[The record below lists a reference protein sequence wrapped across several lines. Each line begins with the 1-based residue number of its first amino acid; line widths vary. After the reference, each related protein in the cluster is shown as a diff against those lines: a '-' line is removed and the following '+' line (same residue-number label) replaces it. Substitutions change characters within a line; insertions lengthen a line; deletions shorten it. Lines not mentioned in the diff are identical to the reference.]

1 MITYIKN
8 LLFLLVSIVFIG
20 STISANSRVAFSRP
34 GNMMRIP
41 DYAFYHESPYFFSI
55 SISSEIVNF
64 SNEHISNYGKSS
76 NTAAIKMQTE
86 GGFTFGLTA
95 GNIID
100 PSNVGEFGFHFQ
112 KSIFKHGDVSLSAG
126 MQDILYTRDDG
137 EDVMKIGDISFFGVL
152 TSRKSFDEYQLSIN
166 VGAGSGKVKY
176 DPHVHSLDETTSNGS
191 GLFLG
196 FNLNTPYLSR
206 NGGMD
211 LIVEYDGFGINMGTI
226 IPFTNDYSMSIGM
239 THINNLGGFASET
252 KLGDDYQTLQPDAPA
267 FSIGLTMNI
276 PNAPE
281 PSLVDISEYPE
292 NITNRE
298 IELLNQINTLEDS
311 IKLMN
316 NEITILSDNNLL
328 LQHKVAIF
336 MDSTRVFY
344 LKEQANQSITNRVA
358 RHLTRC
364 LRYFYQ
370 EEYRDALA
378 EIDKAIDLNPNIA
391 LAYARRGS
399 IYYKL
404 GDFQRATMN
413 WNIALK
419 LDPEFEEIQELL
431 LAYKEERLQATQ
443 LKD

>member
-1 MITYIKN
+1 MINKPKQLFIFLLSLIFIIN
-8 LLFLLVSIVFIG
+8 LLN
-20 STISANSRVAFSRP
+20 ANSRVAFSRP

-41 DYAFYHESPYFFSI
+41 NYAFDHENPYFFSI
-55 SISSEIVNF
+55 SISSEVVNF
-64 SNEHISNYGKSS
+64 SSDHVSNYGKSS
-76 NTAAIKMQTE
+76 NAAAIKMQTDS
-86 GGFTFGLTA
+86 GFTFGLTV

-100 PSNVGEFGFHFQ
+100 PTNIGEVGFHSQ

-126 MQDILYTRDDG
+126 MQDVLYRRDG
-137 EDVMKIGDISFFGVL
+137 NEVMRIGDISFFGVL
-152 TSRKSFDEYQLSIN
+152 TSRKSFDDYKLSIN
-166 VGAGSGKVKY
+166 VGAGTGKVKY
-176 DPHVHSLDETTSNGS
+176 DPHVNSINNTTSSGS

-196 FNLNTPYLSR
+196 FNLNTPYLSH

-211 LIVEYDGFGINMGTI
+211 LIVEYDGSGINMGTI

-239 THINNLGGFASET
+239 THINKLGEFASES
-252 KLGDDYQTLQPDAPA
+252 KLGDDYQILQPDAPA
-267 FSIGLTMNI
+267 FSVGLTMNI

-281 PSLVDISEYPE
+281 PSLLDISEYHE
-292 NITNRE
+292 DMSSRE
-298 IELLNQINTLEDS
+298 MELLNQLESLKDS
-311 IKLMN
+311 IKLIN
-316 NEITILSDNNLL
+316 NENIILSDNNLL
-328 LQHKVAIF
+328 LKQKVAIL
-336 MDSTRVFY
+336 MDSTRVML
-344 LKEQANQSITNRVA
+344 LKDNANQAITNRVA

-364 LRYFYQ
+364 LRHFYDAK
-370 EEYRDALA
+370 YRDALV

-431 LAYKEERLQATQ
+431 LASKEERLQPTK

>member
-1 MITYIKN
+1 MINNYKQ
-8 LLFLLVSIVFIG
+8 LFISLFIL
-20 STISANSRVAFSRP
+20 TVMFNMVNANSRVAFSRP

-41 DYAFYHESPYFFSI
+41 SYAFNHENPYFFSI
-55 SISSEIVNF
+55 GISSEIINF
-64 SNEHISNYGKSS
+64 SDGISNYGKSS
-76 NTAAIKMQTE
+76 NSASIKMQTNT
-86 GGFTFGLTA
+86 GFTFGLTA

-100 PSNVGEFGFHFQ
+100 PSNVGEIGFHFQ

-126 MQDILYTRDDG
+126 IQDVLYRRDG
-137 EDVMKIGDISFFGVL
+137 NDVMRIDDISFFSVL
-152 TSRKSFDEYQLSIN
+152 TSRKSFDNYTLSIN
-166 VGAGSGKVKY
+166 VGAGTGKVKY
-176 DPHVHSLDETTSNGS
+176 DPHINSSDNTLSSGS

-206 NGGMD
+206 NGGIE
-211 LIVEYDGFGINMGTI
+211 LIVEYDGNGINMGTI

-252 KLGDDYQTLQPDAPA
+252 KLSDDDYQQLQPDAPA
-267 FSIGLTMNI
+267 VSMGLTMNI

-281 PSLVDISEYPE
+281 PSLLDASEFPEDITS
-292 NITNRE
+292 RE
-298 IELLNQINTLEDS
+298 LELLNQISTLQDS
-311 IKLMN
+311 INLIN
-316 NEITILSDNNLL
+316 NEIVILSDNNLL
-328 LQHKVAIF
+328 LQHKVAMF

-364 LRYFYQ
+364 LRYFYD
-370 EEYRDALA
+370 EEYKDALL

-431 LAYKEERLQATQ
+431 LAYKEERLNSAK

>member
-1 MITYIKN
+1 MLN
-8 LLFLLVSIVFIG
+8 MVN
-20 STISANSRVAFSRP
+20 ANSRVAFSRP

-41 DYAFYHESPYFFSI
+41 NYAFNHENPYFFSVG
-55 SISSEIVNF
+55 ISSEIINF
-64 SNEHISNYGKSS
+64 AADPSNYGKSS
-76 NTAAIKMQTE
+76 NSASIRMQTKT
-86 GGFTFGLTA
+86 GFTFGLTA

-100 PSNVGEFGFHFQ
+100 PSNVGELGFHFQ

-126 MQDILYTRDDG
+126 IQDVLYRRDG
-137 EDVMKIGDISFFGVL
+137 NDVMRIDDISFFGVL
-152 TSRKSFDEYQLSIN
+152 TSRKSFDNYTLSIN
-166 VGAGSGKVKY
+166 VGAGTGKVKY
-176 DPHVHSLDETTSNGS
+176 DPHVNSSDNISSSGS

-206 NGGMD
+206 NGGME
-211 LIVEYDGFGINMGTI
+211 LIVEYDGNGINMGTI

-252 KLGDDYQTLQPDAPA
+252 KLGDDYQQLQPDAPA
-267 FSIGLTMNI
+267 VSMGLTMNI
-276 PNAPE
+276 PNAPK
-281 PSLVDISEYPE
+281 PSLLDISEFPDD
-292 NITNRE
+292 ITNRE
-298 IELLNQINTLEDS
+298 LELLKQISTLQDS
-311 IKLMN
+311 INLIN
-316 NEITILSDNNLL
+316 NEIVILSDNNLL
-328 LQHKVAIF
+328 LQHKVAMF

-364 LRYFYQ
+364 LRYFYE

-431 LAYKEERLQATQ
+431 LAYKEERLNSAQ